1 MDFKVLAMVFIF
13 SFLSFAVGY
22 IVRKTVAEKKIISAE
37 TYAKN
42 LVENAQKDAEA
53 SKKEKVL
60 EAKEEIHKMRQE
72 HDKEYKDRRNELQ
85 KFERRL
91 VQKEEQ
97 LDKKIGQVDEKDK
110 KLSDTEQKL
119 KERESK
125 IDEIREQQLRKL
137 EEVSNLTVDEARK
150 QVLDAAERDLKYEL
164 SAKIK
169 AYIQTVRRALI
180 ARYYDQVVV
189 LTKADA
195 NRWKWFC
202 RNVVVIPNPLSIA
215 TNKISPCESKQI
227 IAVGRLNREKGFDF
241 LIDAWKIVY
250 RQHPDWIL
258 RIYGEGDMRSLLQSQ
273 INTCG
278 LQQAVFLM
286 GNTSHI
292 IDKYLNSSIFI
303 LSSRSEGF
311 PLACLEALACGLPI
325 VSFKLTGVQDL
336 IKNEENGY
344 LTKKIGD
351 TQSMSNAI
359 CKLIE
364 SDILRKRFG
373 QNSLEI
379 AKKYD
384 VKVIMGLWEELFNKQ
399 VKCPST

>member
-150 QVLDAAERDLKYEL
+150 QVLDAAERDLKY
-164 SAKIK
+164 
-169 AYIQTVRRALI
+169 
-180 ARYYDQVVV
+180 
-189 LTKADA
+189 
-195 NRWKWFC
+195 
-202 RNVVVIPNPLSIA
+202 
-215 TNKISPCESKQI
+215 
-227 IAVGRLNREKGFDF
+227 
-241 LIDAWKIVY
+241 
-250 RQHPDWIL
+250 
-258 RIYGEGDMRSLLQSQ
+258 
-273 INTCG
+273 
-278 LQQAVFLM
+278 
-286 GNTSHI
+286 
-292 IDKYLNSSIFI
+292 
-303 LSSRSEGF
+303 
-311 PLACLEALACGLPI
+311 
-325 VSFKLTGVQDL
+325 
-336 IKNEENGY
+336 
-344 LTKKIGD
+344 
-351 TQSMSNAI
+351 
-359 CKLIE
+359 
-364 SDILRKRFG
+364 
-373 QNSLEI
+373 
-379 AKKYD
+379 
-384 VKVIMGLWEELFNKQ
+384 
-399 VKCPST
+399 